1 MVDYH
6 KPDLS
11 PSERYGRHAKLR
23 KKYPKWAHRRDH
35 HEKKRRRSRSRSRRR
50 RRRAARQK
58 RQAAVGTGTVTN
70 GLLMQL
76 LHQIMGTNIRPLARK
91 HGENVLTGYANA
103 VTPGRLAPVRA
114 RDEYSAAAMEVA
126 RTALV
131 TAVGAAAHAG
141 GAPHA

>member
-11 PSERYGRHAKLR
+11 PSERYGLHAKLR

-70 GLLMQL
+70 VLLMQL
-76 LHQIMGTNIRPLARK
+76 LHQIMGTNIMPLARK

-103 VTPGRLAPVRA
+103 VTPDRLAPVRA
-114 RDEYSAAAMEVA
+114 RDEYARAARGPGPGAFGVG
-126 RTALV
+126 
-131 TAVGAAAHAG
+131 VGAAAHS
-141 GAPHA
+141 